1 MARLSR
7 SDWPPKPDAVLN
19 ALRICRDAMTD
30 VHSKVKINGP
40 VYHAASMVNAAVDA
54 MTTLLTGDPQYFCAQ
69 GSAMTDQQRD
79 VLQEKELKRARTRNG
94 ICDLL
99 RRSGVHAEC

>member
-19 ALRICRDAMTD
+19 ALLICRDAMTD

-40 VYHAASMVNAAVDA
+40 VYHAASMVCAAIDA
-54 MTTLLTGDPQYFCAQ
+54 MATLVTGDPQYFWAQ
-69 GSAMTDQQRD
+69 GSIMTDQQRKAAA
-79 VLQEKELKRARTRNG
+79 ENA
-94 ICDLL
+94 
-99 RRSGVHAEC
+99 SGERGDQKWDP